1 MTESVFTKIKRGFD
15 RITADLRIVRLST
28 DIASRVPPSGQRPVV
43 FFNASTRILG
53 LSQNAAFSMLTSF
66 ALRLEGVPA
75 VHFVCQRGMSRCVL
89 GTDQDDPSAPLPCD
103 TCVRQS
109 LVVYNK
115 ADARF
120 FSYEQDDDLA
130 GALAGMSLAELI
142 TYEHPIPTWG
152 LPSSNL
158 PLGSLVLP
166 GTRWRLRLHNLQ
178 DDEATRTLYREF
190 MLSAWNVAREFISLL
205 DQTDPQAA
213 VIFNGQFFPEATA
226 RWLCQQRGIPS
237 YTHEVGF
244 QPLTAFFTP
253 GEATA
258 SPINLPEDFELSAE
272 QNARLDEYLENR
284 FQGNFSMAGIRFW
297 PEMKGL
303 DEAFLQKLAGFEQL
317 VPVFTNVIFDTSQ
330 PHSNVVFSDM
340 FAWLD
345 TVLDLIKSHPE
356 TLFVI
361 RAHPDEKRPNSR
373 KQARETVEGWARANG
388 VDKLSNVVF
397 YDSGEYVSSYELIQ
411 RARFVMVYNSSIG
424 LEASIMG
431 AAVLCGGKA
440 RYTQYP
446 TVFFPQTVSDFRAQ
460 AEAFLTAGRIEVPAT
475 HRLEARRFLYYQ
487 LFRTSLPF
495 DRFIVPFYRPGMVKL
510 KKFGWH
516 ELRAENSPAIKA
528 VLDGLLRGGEFL
540 LED

>member
-1 MTESVFTKIKRGFD
+1 MTENVFAKIKRGLG
-15 RITADLRIVRLST
+15 RLTADLRIMRLSSEVAQHAPQP
-28 DIASRVPPSGQRPVV
+28 DQRPVV

-53 LSQNAAFSMLTSF
+53 LSQNAAFSLLTSF
-66 ALRLEGVPA
+66 AVRLEGVPV
-75 VHFVCQRGMSRCVL
+75 VHFVCRRGMSRCVL
-89 GTDQDDPSAPLPCD
+89 GTDPENPSAPMPCD
-103 TCVRQS
+103 ICVRQS
-109 LVVYNK
+109 QVVYNK
-115 ADARF
+115 ADTRF
-120 FSYEQDDDLA
+120 FTYEQDDDLA
-130 GALAGMSLAELI
+130 GTLAGMSLAEL
-142 TYEHPIPTWG
+142 TAYEHPISTWG
-152 LPSSNL
+152 LPSSTL
-158 PLGSLVLP
+158 PLGALVLP
-166 GTRWRLRLHNLQ
+166 GIRWGLRIHHLQ
-178 DDEATRTLYREF
+178 DDEATRRLYREF
-190 MLSAWNVAREFISLL
+190 MLSAWNVARGFISLL

-244 QPLTAFFTP
+244 QPLTAFFTS

-258 SPINLPEDFELSAE
+258 SPIALPAGFELSPE
-272 QNARLDEYLENR
+272 QNARIDAYLEKR

-303 DEAFLQKLAGFEQL
+303 DEAFLQKAANFKQL

-330 PHSNVVFSDM
+330 PHSNAVFSDM

-356 TLFVI
+356 TLFVL

-373 KQARETVEGWARANG
+373 KQARETVEGWARANR

-411 RARFVMVYNSSIG
+411 RAKFVMVYNSSIG

-460 AEAFLTAGRIEVPAT
+460 AEAFLTAGRIEVPAA

-487 LFRTSLPF
+487 LFHTSLPF
-495 DRFIVPFYRPGMVKL
+495 DKFIVPFYRPGMVML

-516 ELRAENSPAIKA
+516 ELKPENSPAIKA
-528 VLDGLLRGGEFL
+528 VLDGLLRNGDFL
-540 LED
+540 LE

>member
-1 MTESVFTKIKRGFD
+1 MKDSFLPKLKRGLD
-15 RITADLRIVRLST
+15 RIAADMRIVRLST
-28 DIASRVPPSGQRPVV
+28 QVAQHAPHSDQRPVV

-66 ALRLEGVPA
+66 AVRLEGVPV

-89 GTDQDDPSAPLPCD
+89 GTDQDDPSAPMPCD

-120 FSYEQDDDLA
+120 FTYEQDGELA
-130 GALAGMSLAELI
+130 EALAKMSLAELMV
-142 TYEHPIPTWG
+142 YEHPIPTWN
-152 LPSSNL
+152 LPSPTL

-166 GTRWRLRLHNLQ
+166 GIRWRLRLHNLQ
-178 DDEATRTLYREF
+178 DDETTRTLYREF
-190 MLSAWNVAREFISLL
+190 MLSAWNVARKFSALL

-226 RWLCQQRGIPS
+226 RWLCRQRGIPS

-258 SPINLPEDFELSAE
+258 SPVDLPADFALSPE
-272 QNARLDEYLENR
+272 QDARLDAYLENR
-284 FQGNFSMAGIRFW
+284 FHGKFSMAGIRFW
-297 PEMKGL
+297 PEMKRL
-303 DEAFLQKLAGFEQL
+303 DEAFLRKLAGFEQL

-330 PHSNVVFSDM
+330 PHSNVVFSNM

-345 TVLDLIKSHPE
+345 VVLELVKAHPE

-373 KQARETVEGWARANG
+373 KQARETVEGWVRAHG
-388 VDKLSNVVF
+388 VDSLPNVVF

-411 RARFVMVYNSSIG
+411 RSKFVMVYNSSIG

-446 TVFFPQTVSDFRAQ
+446 TVFFPQTVTDFRAQ
-460 AEAFLTAGRIEVPAT
+460 AEAFLTADRLEVPAGR
-475 HRLEARRFLYYQ
+475 RLEARRFLYYQ

-495 DRFIVPFYRPGMVKL
+495 EKFIVPFYRPGMVML

-516 ELRAENSPAIKA
+516 ELKPESSPAIKA
-528 VLDGLLRGGEFL
+528 ILDGLLRDGEFL
-540 LED
+540 LG

>member
-1 MTESVFTKIKRGFD
+1 MTESVFTKIKRGLD
-15 RITADLRIVRLST
+15 RLTADLRIVRLSSEVAQHAPQP
-28 DIASRVPPSGQRPVV
+28 DQRPVV

-66 ALRLEGVPA
+66 ALRLEGVPV
-75 VHFVCQRGMSRCVL
+75 VHFVCQQGMSRCVL

-115 ADARF
+115 ADAHF
-120 FSYEQDDDLA
+120 FTYEQDDDLA
-130 GALAGMSLAELI
+130 GTLAGMSLADLVA
-142 TYEHPIPTWG
+142 YEHPIPTWG
-152 LPSSNL
+152 LPSSTL
-158 PLGSLVLP
+158 PLGALALP
-166 GTRWRLRLHNLQ
+166 GIRWRLRIHNLQ

-190 MLSAWNVAREFISLL
+190 MLSAWNVAKEFISLL

-258 SPINLPEDFELSAE
+258 SPIALPADFELSPE
-272 QNARLDEYLENR
+272 QNARLDAYLEKR

-303 DEAFLQKLAGFEQL
+303 DEAFLQKAANFKQL

-345 TVLDLIKSHPE
+345 TVLGLVKSHPE

-373 KQARETVEGWARANG
+373 KQARETVESWVRANR

-411 RARFVMVYNSSIG
+411 RAKFVMVYNSSIG

-460 AEAFLTAGRIEVPAT
+460 AEAFLTVGRIEVPAA

-495 DRFIVPFYRPGMVKL
+495 DKFIVPFYRPGMVML

-516 ELRAENSPAIKA
+516 ELRPENSPAIKA

-540 LED
+540 LD

>member
-1 MTESVFTKIKRGFD
+1 MKDNFFTRLKRGLD

-28 DIASRVPPSGQRPVV
+28 DVARRAPGSDQRPVV

-66 ALRLEGVPA
+66 AVRLEGVPV

-89 GTDQDDPSAPLPCD
+89 GTDQDNLSAPMPCD

-120 FSYEQDDDLA
+120 FTYEQDDDLA
-130 GALAGMSLAELI
+130 QSLSEKPLSELMVF
-142 TYEHPIPTWG
+142 EQPVPTWD
-152 LPSSNL
+152 LPSATF
-158 PLGSLVLP
+158 PLGALVLP
-166 GTRWRLRLHNLQ
+166 AIRWRLRIHNLQ
-178 DDEATRTLYREF
+178 DDEATRRLYREF
-190 MLSAWNVAREFISLL
+190 MLSAWNVAKEFITLL

-258 SPINLPEDFELSAE
+258 SPIDLPADFELSPE
-272 QNARLDEYLENR
+272 QNARLDAYLEKR
-284 FQGNFSMAGIRFW
+284 FQGNFSMAGIQFW

-303 DEAFLQKLAGFEQL
+303 NEAFLQKLAGFKQL

-345 TVLDLIKSHPE
+345 AVLGLVQAHPE

-373 KQARETVEGWARANG
+373 KQARETVEGWVHANG
-388 VDKLSNVVF
+388 VEQLSNVVF
-397 YDSGEYVSSYELIQ
+397 YDSGDYVSSYELIQ
-411 RARFVMVYNSSIG
+411 RSKFVMVYNSSIG

-431 AAVLCGGKA
+431 SAVLCGGKA
-440 RYTQYP
+440 RYTQSP
-446 TVFFPQTVSDFRAQ
+446 TVFFPQTVADFRAQ
-460 AEAFLTAGRIEVPAT
+460 TEAFLTASRIEVPVT

-495 DRFIVPFYRPGMVKL
+495 DRFIVPFYRPGMVML

-516 ELRAENSPAIKA
+516 ELKPESSPAIKA
-528 VLDGLLRGGEFL
+528 VLDGLFHNGDFL
-540 LED
+540 LD

>member
-1 MTESVFTKIKRGFD
+1 MTENVFAKIKRGLG
-15 RITADLRIVRLST
+15 RLTADLRIMRLSSEVAQHAPQP
-28 DIASRVPPSGQRPVV
+28 DQRPVV

-53 LSQNAAFSMLTSF
+53 LSQNAAFSLLTSF
-66 ALRLEGVPA
+66 AVRLEGVPV
-75 VHFVCQRGMSRCVL
+75 VHFVCRRGMSRCVL
-89 GTDQDDPSAPLPCD
+89 GTDPENPSAPMPCD
-103 TCVRQS
+103 ICVRQS
-109 LVVYNK
+109 QVVYNK
-115 ADARF
+115 ADTRF
-120 FSYEQDDDLA
+120 FTYEQDDDLA
-130 GALAGMSLAELI
+130 GTLAGMSLAEL
-142 TYEHPIPTWG
+142 TAYEHPISTWG
-152 LPSSNL
+152 LPSSTL
-158 PLGSLVLP
+158 PLGALVLP
-166 GTRWRLRLHNLQ
+166 GIRWGLRIHHLQ

-190 MLSAWNVAREFISLL
+190 MLSAWNVARGFISLL

-244 QPLTAFFTP
+244 QPLTAFFTS

-258 SPINLPEDFELSAE
+258 SPIALPAGFELSPE
-272 QNARLDEYLENR
+272 QNARIDAYLEKR

-303 DEAFLQKLAGFEQL
+303 DEAFLQKAANFKQL

-330 PHSNVVFSDM
+330 PHSNAVFSDM

-356 TLFVI
+356 TLFVL

-373 KQARETVEGWARANG
+373 KQARETVEGWARANR

-411 RARFVMVYNSSIG
+411 RAKFVMVYNSSIG

-460 AEAFLTAGRIEVPAT
+460 AEAFLTAGRIEVPAA

-487 LFRTSLPF
+487 LFHTSLPF
-495 DRFIVPFYRPGMVKL
+495 DKFIVPFYRPGMVML

-516 ELRAENSPAIKA
+516 ELKPENSPAIKA
-528 VLDGLLRGGEFL
+528 VLDGLLRNGDFL
-540 LED
+540 LE